1 MKNKLKTFLLFII
14 IFLLNISIINASEQF
29 NFDITEI
36 EILEKGN
43 KFIGKKRRLIT
54 TENNIKIEAD
64 KFEYDKLSNILKL
77 FGNVIIVDINE
88 SSKIFSE

>member
-43 KFIGKKRRLIT
+43 KFIGKKRGLIT
-54 TENNIKIEAD
+54 QDYTTDEIT
-64 KFEYDKLSNILKL
+64 
-77 FGNVIIVDINE
+77 
-88 SSKIFSE
+88 